1 MLAYAVRA
9 APAPHVRRAYPNA
22 PASDIVSCPVISA
35 GSGHRT
41 FTPARTLFAMAQGTL
56 LDKKVINP

>member
-9 APAPHVRRAYPNA
+9 APPRTARTAR
-22 PASDIVSCPVISA
+22 SDIVSRADIPA
-35 GSGHRT
+35 GSRQRT
-41 FTPARTLFAMAQGTL
+41 FTPASTMFAMAQGTL